1 MFHLKKMTFFFGLLD
16 VILTSVLLFDT
27 LGLAFQIRKEGSCDT
42 KEYVRVCLS
51 WILFLTICNLF
62 SCERKGFFGILIR
75 LIIFLAKASVS
86 LPIIG
91 GTLKIYKYLIEDR
104 NAELIYQ
111 KVSGIVSSK
120 LNKGNLTSKL
130 SDSTEN
136 NNIQETITP
145 K

>member
-1 MFHLKKMTFFFGLLD
+1 MTFFFGLLD

-27 LGLAFQIRKEGSCDT
+27 LGLAFQFRKDDSCDS

-62 SCERKGFFGILIR
+62 SCERKGFFGLLMR

-86 LPIIG
+86 LPIVG
-91 GTLKIYKYLIEDR
+91 GTLRIYKYLVEDR
-104 NAELIYQ
+104 NAELIFQ
-111 KVSGIVSSK
+111 KVSGIVK
-120 LNKGNLTSKL
+120 SKL
-130 SDSTEN
+130 SKGSHNPSSQVSEN
-136 NNIQETITP
+136 NILQETITP

>member
-1 MFHLKKMTFFFGLLD
+1 MTFFFGLLD

-136 NNIQETITP
+136 NNIIQETITP

>member
-1 MFHLKKMTFFFGLLD
+1 MSFFFGLLD

-27 LGLAFQIRKEGSCDT
+27 LGLAFQFRKDGSCDT

-62 SCERKGFFGILIR
+62 SCERKGFFGFLMR
-75 LIIFLAKASVS
+75 LIIFLAKAAVS
-86 LPIIG
+86 LPIVG
-91 GTLKIYKYLIEDR
+91 GTLRIHKYLVEDR

-111 KVSGIVSSK
+111 KLSGIIKSK
-120 LNKGNLTSKL
+120 LCKGSQNPSS
-130 SDSTEN
+130 SDSTES
-136 NNIQETITP
+136 NNILKETITP